1 MCLMRNPCGAV
12 STTMPLRRHVMI
24 INLETAVKAMFAS
37 AIAYGIYLFAMIPG
51 EIIAAAFDTA
61 TK

>member
-1 MCLMRNPCGAV
+1 
-12 STTMPLRRHVMI
+12 MI